1 MRITV
6 FTPAYNRRHTLPR
19 LYESLCR
26 QEFCDFEWLIVDDGS
41 TDGTEEII
49 SEFENRAA
57 FPIRYHKKENGGKHT
72 AYNYA
77 VDRAAGAYFFCVDS
91 DDYLAPD
98 ALCALAGAV
107 TGIIHVKCRVRDL
120 LSGIIVMTGL
130 YSLNLRVAQ
139 DKANLPIFGTDTLFK
154 NGLTAALPDAVADYA
169 PVLILLALVV
179 LCKLCMD
186 WFLRTRAGYL
196 LRAVGDNPTV
206 VTALAKDGGMVKIQG
221 LAIAN
226 ALVALSGCVMCQYQR
241 FFEISMG
248 TGAIVIGLAS
258 VIIGTNL
265 FKNLSFLRATSAVVI
280 GSILYKACVAIALSS
295 GLLPKPQDM
304 KFVTAVLFLLILAL
318 GEVRRKKVKAHA

>member
-1 MRITV
+1 MGIVLSTVEQGLIYAILALGVYITYKILDFPDLSV
-6 FTPAYNRRHTLPR
+6 DSTFPLGAAVTATMITNGMHPLLTLPASM
-19 LYESLCR
+19 L
-26 QEFCDFEWLIVDDGS
+26 
-41 TDGTEEII
+41 
-49 SEFENRAA
+49 
-57 FPIRYHKKENGGKHT
+57 
-72 AYNYA
+72 
-77 VDRAAGAYFFCVDS
+77 AG
-91 DDYLAPD
+91 
-98 ALCALAGAV
+98 ALAGAV

-226 ALVALSGCVMCQYQR
+226 ALVALSGGVMCQYQR

>member
-1 MRITV
+1 MGIVLSTVEQGLIYAILALGVYITYKILDFPDLSV
-6 FTPAYNRRHTLPR
+6 DSTFPLGAAVTATMITNGMHPLLTLPASM
-19 LYESLCR
+19 L
-26 QEFCDFEWLIVDDGS
+26 
-41 TDGTEEII
+41 
-49 SEFENRAA
+49 
-57 FPIRYHKKENGGKHT
+57 
-72 AYNYA
+72 
-77 VDRAAGAYFFCVDS
+77 
-91 DDYLAPD
+91 
-98 ALCALAGAV
+98 AV

>member
-1 MRITV
+1 MGIVLSTVEQGLIYAILALGVYITYKILDFPDLSV
-6 FTPAYNRRHTLPR
+6 DSTFPLGAAVTATMITNGMHPLLTLPASM
-19 LYESLCR
+19 L
-26 QEFCDFEWLIVDDGS
+26 
-41 TDGTEEII
+41 
-49 SEFENRAA
+49 
-57 FPIRYHKKENGGKHT
+57 
-72 AYNYA
+72 
-77 VDRAAGAYFFCVDS
+77 AG
-91 DDYLAPD
+91 
-98 ALCALAGAV
+98 ALAGAV

-318 GEVRRKKVKAHA
+318 GEVRRKKVKVHA